1 MNQNIESVVINGI
14 NYLPEKRYVTITTE
28 TVKHNL
34 PLVDL
39 DKYEKLKER
48 NRRYYQKN
56 KDKWIKY
63 NETKRQN
70 DQLMKDLRTVLEFY

>member
-1 MNQNIESVVINGI
+1 MNQNIDCVVINGI
-14 NYLPEKRYVTITTE
+14 NYLPERNFITITTE

-39 DKYEKLKER
+39 DKYEQLKER

-70 DQLMKDLRTVLEFY
+70 NQLMKDLRTVLEFY

>member
-1 MNQNIESVVINGI
+1 MNQNIDCIVMNGI
-14 NYLPEKRYVTITTE
+14 NYLPEKKYVTITTE